1 MKKLQPILSHDSM
14 AELQSPRDAASATSS
29 GLAATGIAYS
39 SQTGVESPVSQE
51 DGDSD
56 HH

>member
-1 MKKLQPILSHDSM
+1 MMKAP
-14 AELQSPRDAASATSS
+14 QSLCAAGSTTNSGKAT
-29 GLAATGIAYS
+29 TGIAYS

>member
-1 MKKLQPILSHDSM
+1 MTKVP
-14 AELQSPRDAASATSS
+14 QSLRAAGSATNS
-29 GLAATGIAYS
+29 GIAATGIAYS
-39 SQTGVESPVSQE
+39 SQTGVESPASQE

>member
-1 MKKLQPILSHDSM
+1 MKAPQPILSHDSM
-14 AELQSPRDAASATSS
+14 AKVESPRVASSATNS
-29 GLAATGIAYS
+29 GIAATGIAHS

>member
-1 MKKLQPILSHDSM
+1 MTKEP
-14 AELQSPRDAASATSS
+14 QSLRAAGSATNS
-29 GLAATGIAYS
+29 GIAYS
-39 SQTGVESPVSQE
+39 SQTEVESPVSQE

>member
-1 MKKLQPILSHDSM
+1 MTKVSQSH
-14 AELQSPRDAASATSS
+14 RAAGSATNSEI
-29 GLAATGIAYS
+29 AATGIAYS

>member
-1 MKKLQPILSHDSM
+1 MSFYCLSASGDERMKAPQCSH
-14 AELQSPRDAASATSS
+14 AAGSTTNS
-29 GLAATGIAYS
+29 GIAAANS

-51 DGDSD
+51 YGDSD

>member
-1 MKKLQPILSHDSM
+1 MTKVPQSHH
-14 AELQSPRDAASATSS
+14 AAGSATNS
-29 GLAATGIAYS
+29 GIAAAGIAYS
-39 SQTGVESPVSQE
+39 SQTEVESPVSQE

>member
-1 MKKLQPILSHDSM
+1 MKAPQPTLSHDSM
-14 AELQSPRDAASATSS
+14 AELESPRVAGRATNSRI
-29 GLAATGIAYS
+29 AATGILHS
-39 SQTGVESPVSQE
+39 SQTEVESPVSQE